1 MITPAGRLLRQ
12 LAFAGMVCVL
22 SVTPAQAGP
31 NTASCCAM
39 TTGPAPQ
46 AGVPT
51 NVDLNGNGMS
61 DIWEQIFHAQGVD
74 PNADP
79 DGDGLTNLQE
89 SIAGT
94 DPFDAKSAFKITKID
109 SAGGNLTLHWP
120 SVSGKRY
127 QVYSSTNLK
136 TWTPIGNLLV
146 GTGNE
151 LTATV
156 AKGSSPNFF
165 RVNVSDIDTDADG
178 LSDWEEIQLGLDP
191 GKAMSDG
198 VNNDY
203 NRVVAALQATSAT
216 LTVSETDPV
225 QTQDGMT
232 PGTFTISRS
241 GKLDPIAVTYNL
253 NGTAVPGTDYQPLS
267 GTATVPFGFNPAT
280 VQVTPIS
287 GSTSSRTLTLNLNS
301 PPPGSGYQLGT
312 PSSATMTIPP
322 QPGATQVVQDI
333 WTGIPGT
340 QVSAIPLNTKP
351 NSSRLL
357 NSLENPSNAPL
368 GRDYGTRIRG
378 YFTAPSTG
386 NYTFWISSDD
396 QSELWI
402 SDDDQPASLTKRAW
416 VTGATA
422 AREWTK
428 YPEQKSRWLALTA
441 GQKYYYEVYQK
452 NGGAPENLAVGWLK
466 PGQTGSVPSEIIGAT
481 SNTLAPFIPIIHLPD
496 GSTLYFTNLVPQA
509 GVISTASGSATLQLA
524 ADQTHAVI
532 NLNFT
537 NLGSPLTAYHVH
549 GPADAGQNGSIL
561 FDFDTATP
569 QPDGSFVWNI
579 GQVGAY
585 SPTDI
590 VAAIKSGRTYVNIHT
605 TNYPNGE
612 IRGQLAGTSGTQ
624 AFVAPTPAPTVPPGP
639 ANTQDAA
646 RFLTQ
651 ATFGPTNAML
661 TQVQSIGFASWLSQ
675 QFSTAATALLPRV
688 DANVAALPAGT
699 NPSNAQFQEAWWKN
713 SLTAPDY
720 LRQRVTMA
728 LSEILVVSANGNS
741 MGNNPEAM
749 GTYWDLLATD
759 AFGNFRQILDD
770 ITLNPAM
777 GDFLDMVHNDKPDTT
792 KGTEP
797 NENYA
802 REIMQLF
809 SIGLN
814 RLNPDGSLVLNNKN
828 QPVPT
833 YNQNVVIGY
842 SHVFT
847 GWYWSGATNWNYAPA
862 NYRSPMIPFSAHH
875 DTTNTKLLLDNII
888 LPAGQTQAQDLKD
901 ALDVIFNHPN
911 VGPFIARQLIQRLV
925 TDNPSPGYIYRVAQL
940 FNDNGSGVRGDMKAV
955 VQAILLDYEARTS
968 TVLGAASYG
977 HEREPL
983 IRLTNL
989 YRAFNA
995 SATSGSYLVG
1005 NQTANFAEAALYA
1018 PTVFNFFPPDYIQPG
1033 PIASAGLLAPEFA
1046 ITTDTTVITSANK
1059 MRTSVYQVPSGTN
1072 PNLMVCDLSSLSALS
1087 SNPGALVDS
1096 LNNLLMDG
1104 EMSSAMRTIVVN
1116 AVTQIPAANSLE
1128 RAQTA
1133 VHLLVTSPEF
1143 VIEK

>member
-1 MITPAGRLLRQ
+1 LFQHHVSSLTNRLFQTAAVGLFAYLISIGAVHAG
-12 LAFAGMVCVL
+12 
-22 SVTPAQAGP
+22 
-31 NTASCCAM
+31 
-39 TTGPAPQ
+39 
-46 AGVPT
+46 
-51 NVDLNGNGMS
+51 VDLNGDGMS
-61 DIWEQIFHAQGVD
+61 DIWQLIFHAQGVD
-74 PNADP
+74 PKADA
-79 DGDGLTNLQE
+79 DGDGQTNLQE

-94 DPFDAKSAFKITKID
+94 DPFNANSAFKVTKVD
-109 SAGGNLTLHWP
+109 SAGGNITLHWP
-120 SVSGKRY
+120 SVRGKRY
-127 QVYSSTNLK
+127 QVYSSTNL
-136 TWTPIGNLLV
+136 TSWGAVGSVLA

-151 LTATV
+151 LTATL
-156 AKGSSPNFF
+156 AKGSAPNFF
-165 RVNVSDIDTDADG
+165 RVNVSDVDTDGDG
-178 LSDWEEIQLGLDP
+178 VNDWEEIQVGLDP
-191 GKAMSDG
+191 NKTSTDG
-198 VNNDY
+198 TNTDY
-203 NRVVAALQATSAT
+203 NRVVAALQAASAT
-216 LTVSETDPV
+216 LTVSEIDPV

-241 GKLDPIAVTYNL
+241 GRLDPVTVTYNL

-267 GTATVPFGFNPAT
+267 GTATVPFGFGPAI
-280 VQVTPIS
+280 VQVTAIS
-287 GSTSSRTLTLNLNS
+287 GSTSTRTLTMNLNS
-301 PPPGSGYQLGT
+301 APPGSGYQLGT
-312 PSSATMTIPP
+312 PSSATMLIPP
-322 QPGATQVVQDI
+322 QPGVTQVVQDI
-333 WTGIPGT
+333 WTGIAGT

-386 NYTFWISSDD
+386 NYTFWIASDD

-422 AREWTK
+422 SREWTK
-428 YPEQKSRWLALTA
+428 YPEQKSRLLALTA

-452 NGGAPENLAVGWLK
+452 NGATPENLAVGWLK
-466 PGQTGSVPSEIIGAT
+466 PGQGGTAPSEIIGAT
-481 SNTLAPFIPIIHLPD
+481 SNTLAPFLPIVHLPD
-496 GSTLYFTNLVPQA
+496 GSTLYFANMAPTT
-509 GVISTASGSATLQLA
+509 GVTSTASGSATLQLA
-524 ADQTHAVI
+524 ADETHAI
-532 NLNFT
+532 LNFDYT
-537 NLGSPLTAYHVH
+537 NLSSGFTAAHIH
-549 GPADAGQNGSIL
+549 GPANPGQSGGIL
-561 FDFDTATP
+561 FDIDTAP
-569 QPDGSFVWNI
+569 QQQDGSYVWTFT
-579 GQVGAY
+579 QVGTY
-585 SPTDI
+585 SPADL
-590 VAAIKSGRTYVNIHT
+590 VGFIKAGSTYINVHT
-605 TNYPNGE
+605 ANYPSGE
-612 IRGQLAGTSGTQ
+612 IRGQFARTSGAQ

-661 TQVQSIGFASWLSQ
+661 TQVQSTGFASWLSQ

-713 SLTAPDY
+713 ALSAPDY
-720 LRQRVTMA
+720 LRQRVAMA

-862 NYRSPMIPFSAHH
+862 NYRSPMIPFAAHH
-875 DTTNTKLLLDNII
+875 DTTNTKLLLDNVI

-911 VGPFIARQLIQRLV
+911 VGPFVARQLIQRLV
-925 TDNPSPGYIYRVAQL
+925 TDNPSPGYIYRVAQV
-940 FNDNGSGVRGDMKAV
+940 FNNNGSGVRGDMKAV
-955 VQAILLDYEARTS
+955 IQAILLDYEARTT

-995 SATSGSYLVG
+995 SATSGNFVGG

-1033 PIASAGLLAPEFA
+1033 AIASAGLLAPEFA

-1059 MRTSVYQVPSGTN
+1059 MRSATYQRPSGTN
-1072 PNLMVCDLSSLSALS
+1072 PDLLVLDLSSLSALS

-1104 EMSSAMRTIVVN
+1104 EMSSAMRNIVVN

-1143 VIEK
+1143 IIEK

>member
-1 MITPAGRLLRQ
+1 MSSLTNRL
-12 LAFAGMVCVL
+12 F
-22 SVTPAQAGP
+22 QAVAVGLF
-31 NTASCCAM
+31 SYLIS
-39 TTGPAPQ
+39 
-46 AGVPT
+46 AGVLRAG
-51 NVDLNGNGMS
+51 VDLNGNGMS
-61 DIWEQIFHAQGVD
+61 DVWESVFHAQALA
-74 PNADP
+74 PNADA
-79 DGDGLTNLQE
+79 DGDGVTNLQE

-94 DPFDAKSAFKITKID
+94 DPFNANSKLKVTQVD
-109 SAGGNLTLHWP
+109 SAAGNITLHWP
-120 SVSGKRY
+120 SVTGKRY
-127 QVYSSTNLK
+127 QVYSSTNL
-136 TWTPIGNLLV
+136 TSWVAVGGLLA

-165 RVNVSDIDTDADG
+165 RVNVSDIDTDNDG
-178 LSDWEEIQLGLDP
+178 LSDWEEIQVGLDP
-191 GKAMSDG
+191 NKASTDG
-198 VNNDY
+198 TNNDY
-203 NRVVAALQATSAT
+203 NRVVAALQATST
-216 LTVSETDPV
+216 TVTVSETDPV

-232 PGTFTISRS
+232 PGSFAIARS
-241 GKLDPIAVTYNL
+241 GRLDPVTVTYNL
-253 NGTAVPGTDYQPLS
+253 SGTALSGTDYQPLP
-267 GTATVPFGFNPAT
+267 GMATLPFGFGPAT

-287 GSTSSRTLTLNLNS
+287 GSTTTRTLTMNLN
-301 PPPGSGYQLGT
+301 PAPGSYQLGT
-312 PSSATMTIPP
+312 PSSATMLIPP
-322 QPGATQVVQDI
+322 QPSGTQVVQDI
-333 WTGIPGT
+333 WTNIAGT
-340 QVSAIPLNTKP
+340 LVSSIPLNTKP

-357 NSLENPSNAPL
+357 NTLENPSSAPL
-368 GRDYGTRIRG
+368 GTNYGTRIRG

-386 NYTFWISSDD
+386 NYTFWIASDD

-402 SDDDQPASLTKRAW
+402 SDDDQPASLTKRAS

-422 AREWTK
+422 SREWTK
-428 YPEQKSRWLALTA
+428 YPEQKSRLLALTA

-466 PGQTGSVPSEIIGAT
+466 PGQSGSAPSEIIGAT
-481 SNTLAPFIPIIHLPD
+481 SNTVAPFLPIVHLPD
-496 GSTLYFTNLVPQA
+496 GSTLYFANMVPA
-509 GVISTASGSATLQLA
+509 SGVTSTASGSATLQLA
-524 ADQTHAVI
+524 ADETHAVL
-532 NLNFT
+532 NLDYT
-537 NLGSPLTAYHVH
+537 NLGSGFTAAHIH
-549 GPADAGQNGSIL
+549 GPANPGQSGGIL
-561 FDFDTATP
+561 FDIDTATP
-569 QPDGSFVWNI
+569 QPDGSFVWTFT
-579 GQVGAY
+579 QVGTY
-585 SPTDI
+585 SPSDI
-590 VAAIKSGRTYVNIHT
+590 VGFIKAGSTYVNVHT
-605 TNYPNGE
+605 ANYPNGE
-612 IRGQLAGTSGTQ
+612 IRGQFARTSGTQ

-651 ATFGPTNAML
+651 TTFGPTNAML
-661 TQVQSIGFASWLSQ
+661 TQVQTDGFASWLSQ
-675 QFSTAATALLPRV
+675 QFSMATTALLPRV
-688 DANVAALPAGT
+688 DQNVANLPRNT

-713 SLTAPDY
+713 ALTAPDQ
-720 LRQRVTMA
+720 LRQRVAMA

-749 GTYWDLLATD
+749 GTYWDLLAVD
-759 AFGNFRQILDD
+759 AFGNFRQVLDD

-777 GDFLDMVHNDKPDTT
+777 GDFLDMVHNDKPDAS

-814 RLNPDGSLVLNNKN
+814 RLNPDGSLVLDNKN

-833 YNQNVVIGY
+833 YNQNVVIGF

-847 GWYWSGATNWNYAPA
+847 GWYWSGASNWNYAPA
-862 NYRSPMIPFSAHH
+862 NYRAPMIPFPAHH

-901 ALDVIFNHPN
+901 ALDIIFNHPN
-911 VGPFIARQLIQRLV
+911 VGPFVSRQLIQRLV
-925 TDNPSPGYIYRVAQL
+925 TDNPSPGYIYRVAQV
-940 FNDNGSGVRGDMKAV
+940 FANNGSGVRGDLKAV
-955 VQAILLDYEARTS
+955 VQAVLLDYEARTT
-968 TVLGAASYG
+968 TVLGTASYG

-995 SATSGSYLVG
+995 SATSGNYVGG
-1005 NQTANFAEAALYA
+1005 NQTGNFAEAALYA

-1033 PIASAGLLAPEFA
+1033 NIASAGLLAPEFA

-1059 MRTSVYQVPSGTN
+1059 MRNATYQQPGTN
-1072 PNLMVCDLSSLSALS
+1072 PDLLVLNLSSLSALS

-1104 EMSSAMRTIVVN
+1104 EMSSAMRNIVVN
-1116 AVTQIPAANSLE
+1116 AVTQIPAASSLE

-1133 VHLLVTSPEF
+1133 VHLLVTAPEF